1 MLNELAIYGTPEEG
15 RRKLSNFRDAGL
27 NLPILQF
34 NPIGDISE
42 SFELL
47 VSTMSG
53 DEL

>member
-15 RRKLSNFRDAGL
+15 RRKLRNFLDTGM

-34 NPIGDISE
+34 NPIGDVSE
-42 SFELL
+42 SFDLL